1 VFSNDPTAIIR
12 VNVERGEKLKIYLDE
27 ICYQK
32 GMTNS
37 DIANYLKSMGY
48 GGEPVI
54 CDSAEPKSIFE
65 LRQYGINAHA
75 ADKKPGSVNAGID
88 FLRRADVY
96 VTQRSEA
103 IVRENK
109 LYRWKQDKDGN
120 FINQPI
126 DAFNHIIDAS
136 RYSLSLFETWEPDT
150 PYMRPD
156 EL

>member
-1 VFSNDPTAIIR
+1 M
-12 VNVERGEKLKIYLDE
+12 KIYADE
-27 ICYQK
+27 ILYQK
-32 GMTNS
+32 GLTNS

-48 GGEPVI
+48 GGQPVI

-65 LRQYGINAHA
+65 LRQYGINAHS

-88 FLRRADVY
+88 FLRRADVF
-96 VTQRSEA
+96 VTPRSEN

-109 LYRWKQDKDGN
+109 LYRWKQDKEGV

-126 DAFNHIIDAS
+126 DAFNHGIDAL
-136 RYSLSLFETWEPDT
+136 RYACSLFEIWKPES
-150 PYMRPD
+150 PYVSLD